1 MKNNPRQ
8 PIKLKN
14 TILVFLLALPLT
26 SVCQTGLAL
35 WSGIS
40 VEKKLNKKFSMNVN
54 AQTRFVEDLSYMQTY
69 LGELGISYKVSKKLE
84 ISGNYRFINRRKNE
98 TKLFINRHRFYGDVS
113 YDQKIGFLKLD
124 YRFRYQHQFKDNDGE
139 IGFDASYLRNKLE
152 LAYPN
157 SSKFTP
163 YISGDLFY
171 EFGGTFDQLRPKAG
185 FGYKFNKK
193 HGLDVFIF
201 TNVDLI
207 DHLSP
212 SPIIGLTYKLKL

>member
-1 MKNNPRQ
+1 MK
-8 PIKLKN
+8 KL
-14 TILVFLLALPLT
+14 ILVLFFVLPFT

-35 WSGIS
+35 WSGVS
-40 VEKKLNKKFSMNVN
+40 VEKKLNKKFSMQVN
-54 AQTRFVEDLSYMQTY
+54 AQTRFVEDISYMQTY
-69 LGELGISYKVSKKLE
+69 FGELRLAYKVSKRLE

-113 YDQKIGFLKLD
+113 FDQKIGVLKLD

-139 IGFDASYLRNKLE
+139 IGFDVSYLRNKLE

-171 EFGGTFDQLRPKAG
+171 EFGGTFDQLRPKVG
-185 FGYKFNKK
+185 FVYKFNKK
-193 HGLDVFIF
+193 HGLDVAIF
-201 TNVDLI
+201 NNVDLI
-207 DHLSP
+207 DHLSS
-212 SPIIGLTYKLKL
+212 SPIIALTYKVKL